1 MASISIQTS
10 HHTCHICLRK
20 TAYKMKRLICLLF
33 TLIVIR
39 TIQAQSETDSGLLS
53 HTEFSQ
59 TKDLGGFILDMGTML
74 NIESLIVRPPMS
86 LNLPLEG
93 DWATSTNFSF
103 RPFYQFKPSIRYM
116 GPSSTYYSTLYPSIG
131 NGPLNWQSTS
141 FTLNNGIRINT
152 YGEYDSDGYK
162 RYNPSALPWEKNN
175 FNAAFEI
182 KSPNGKF
189 GFKVEVHHGR
199 NYPY

>member
-1 MASISIQTS
+1 MARASYLKQLI
-10 HHTCHICLRK
+10 HLPYMLMK
-20 TAYKMKRLICLLF
+20 TMNRMKRLTCLLF
-33 TLIVIR
+33 TLIVIL
-39 TIQAQSETDSGLLS
+39 TTQAQSETGSGLPP
-53 HTEFSQ
+53 HTASSQ
-59 TKDLGGFILDMGTML
+59 TKDFGGFILDMGTML
-74 NIESLIVRPPMS
+74 NMESLTVQPPML
-86 LNLPLEG
+86 LNLPLG
-93 DWATSTNFSF
+93 SDWDISTNFSF

-116 GPSSTYYSTLYPSIG
+116 GPSSTYYSALYPSIG
-131 NGPLNWQSTS
+131 NGVLNWQSAS